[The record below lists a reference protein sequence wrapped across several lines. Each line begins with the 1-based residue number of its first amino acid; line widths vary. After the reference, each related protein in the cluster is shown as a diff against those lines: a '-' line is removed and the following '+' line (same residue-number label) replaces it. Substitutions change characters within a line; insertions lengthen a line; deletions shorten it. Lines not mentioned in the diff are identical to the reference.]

1 MKDKTMIVD
10 IKHYVDRRKVLFT
23 ADEHYGSERHLF
35 LNKRPFSTV
44 AEADETMVNRF
55 NQIADD
61 DTLTFHIGDFGDFEM
76 VELLKGQH
84 ILICG
89 NYDDEVK
96 GTAVKGFVGL
106 ATGQYCFNQVDT
118 NTLFGFIGLV
128 NLVHKPID
136 CVMTAN
142 GDVVCNESRRPASQP
157 FVCEFDSLRDSITN
171 PVYNIFGHIH
181 GLRKIT
187 KYGLNV
193 GVDANNYSPVT
204 CDIVEF
210 YLNALINHKYDENV
224 FI

>member
-1 MKDKTMIVD
+1 MIID
-10 IKHYVDRRKVLFT
+10 IKHYVDMRKVLFT

-35 LNKRPFSTV
+35 LNKRPFTSV

-55 NQIADD
+55 NKIADD
-61 DTLTFHIGDFGDFEM
+61 DTLTFHIGDFGDFKT

-89 NYDDEVK
+89 NYDNVVK

-106 ATGQYCFNQVDT
+106 TTGQYCFNQVDT

-128 NLVHKPID
+128 NLVHRPVD
-136 CVMTAN
+136 CVMTKHN
-142 GDVVCNESRRPASQP
+142 DVLCDASRRNQDG
-157 FVCEFDSLRDSITN
+157 FDSLTDMIVN
-171 PVYNIFGHIH
+171 PVYNLFGHIH
-181 GLRKIT
+181 SLRKIT

-193 GVDANNYSPVT
+193 GVDTNNYSPVT
-204 CDIVEF
+204 CDTVEF

>member
-1 MKDKTMIVD
+1 MIMNIKD
-10 IKHYVDRRKVLFT
+10 YVDKRNVLFT

-35 LNKRPFSTV
+35 LSKRPFTSV

-55 NQIADD
+55 NKIADD
-61 DTLTFHIGDFGDFEM
+61 DTLTFHIGDFGDFGM
-76 VELLKGQH
+76 VKLLKGQH

-89 NYDDEVK
+89 NYDNDVK
-96 GTAVKGFVGL
+96 GTTVKGFVGL
-106 ATGQYCFNQVDT
+106 TTGQYCFNQVDT

-128 NLVHKPID
+128 NLVHMPVD
-136 CVMTAN
+136 CVMTKHN
-142 GDVVCNESRRPASQP
+142 DVLCDASRRNQDG
-157 FVCEFDSLRDSITN
+157 FNSLTDMIVN
-171 PVYNIFGHIH
+171 PVYNLFGHIH

-204 CDIVEF
+204 CDTVEF

>member
-1 MKDKTMIVD
+1 MFNINE
-10 IKHYVDRRKVLFT
+10 YVIHRKVLFT
-23 ADEHYGSERHLF
+23 SDEHYGSERHLF
-35 LNKRPFSTV
+35 LNKRPFCSV
-44 AEADETMVNRF
+44 AEADETIINRF

-61 DTLTFHIGDFGDFEM
+61 DTLTFHIGDFGDLET
-76 VELLKGQH
+76 VKYLNGKH

-89 NYDDEVK
+89 NYDSEVK
-96 GTAVKGFVGL
+96 GSIVDGFEGL
-106 ATGQYCFNQVDT
+106 CLSHYCFNQVDT

-136 CVMTAN
+136 CVMTAYS
-142 GDVVCNESRRPASQP
+142 DVMCDESRRRPSQP
-157 FVCEFDSLRDSITN
+157 FVCEFNSLTDSITN
-171 PVYNIFGHIH
+171 PVYNLFGHIH

-204 CDIVEF
+204 CDTVEF
-210 YLNALINHKYDENV
+210 YLNALINHKYDKNV

>member
-1 MKDKTMIVD
+1 MIVD

-35 LNKRPFSTV
+35 LSKRPFSTV
-44 AEADETMVNRF
+44 AEADETMINRF

-96 GTAVKGFVGL
+96 GTTVKGFVGL
-106 ATGQYCFNQVDT
+106 TTGQFCFNQVDT

-128 NLVHKPID
+128 NLVHKPVD
-136 CVMTAN
+136 CVMTKN
-142 GDVVCNESRRPASQP
+142 NDVLCDASRRNQDG
-157 FVCEFDSLRDSITN
+157 FNSLTDMIVN
-171 PVYNIFGHIH
+171 PVYNLFGHIH